1 MLPAWSLRLKIICIL
16 SGMAATV
23 LAGAATL
30 FWYTYQFDRLLEA
43 MVDREIV
50 LYKTVHDMEMA
61 LANQK
66 GFLTYYFVD
75 GDSKWLQA
83 LGKYRQI
90 FSENLE
96 RAGALPVTGEQR
108 RDLERIAGKY
118 REYIEVKDLAIENY
132 KLGIQPGRISTPHE
146 RQRDVF
152 FSLLDSFQAFSDKQW
167 QVIRQTEES
176 SRSRSRNIR
185 VTAITGT
192 ALFVSLCILFL
203 VILYKQILGPIRGL
217 AIETG
222 GSPQE
227 SIKDE
232 VGSLKNSLLGMKRD
246 FNETSDELARS
257 RRHLMQAERMA
268 MVGELAAGVAHTIRN
283 PFTSIKMR
291 MFSLGRSLD
300 LNEIQN
306 EDLKVISDEI
316 ARIDRIVQNFLE
328 FARPPKLRLERFS
341 LGEVIRS
348 VLVLLEYRLKKYEVE
363 LCYQSQ
369 PEYPPVHVDADRI
382 KEALVNLIINSCEAM
397 EHGGRITVAESRAV
411 DPELGEVAEIS
422 VKDTGPGVPEAIR
435 EKITAPFFTTKD
447 EGTGLGLSIVAR
459 IVQEHE
465 GKFIV
470 SSPAGQGTECII
482 RLPAGGRADVYDPD
496 NRR

>member
-1 MLPAWSLRLKIICIL
+1 MLPAWSLRLKIICVL
-16 SGMAATV
+16 AAMAATV
-23 LAGAATL
+23 LAGGASL
-30 FWYTYQFDRLLEA
+30 FWYSYQFDGLLEG

-50 LYKTVHDMEMA
+50 LYKTVQDMELA

-83 LGKYRQI
+83 LGKYREV
-90 FSENLE
+90 FSRNLE
-96 RAGALPVTGEQR
+96 RAKALPLTKKQLQSIE
-108 RDLERIAGKY
+108 LIAGKY
-118 REYIEVKDLAIENY
+118 KEYIEVKDLAIENY
-132 KLGIQPGRISTPHE
+132 KRGIKPGKISSPHE

-152 FSLLDSFQAFSDKQW
+152 FGLLDTFQAFSEEQW
-167 QVIRQTEES
+167 QVIQNTEEH
-176 SRSRSRNIR
+176 SRSRSQNIR
-185 VTAITGT
+185 MSAVSGIT
-192 ALFVSLCILFL
+192 LFISLCILFL
-203 VILYKQILGPIRGL
+203 VILYRQILGPIRGL

-227 SIKDE
+227 SIRDE
-232 VGSLKNSLLGMKRD
+232 VGTLKTSLQGMKRTFD
-246 FNETSDELARS
+246 ETSDELARS
-257 RRHLMQAERMA
+257 RRHLIQAERMA

-300 LNEIQN
+300 LNDIQN

-328 FARPPKLRLERFS
+328 FARPPKLRLES
-341 LGEVIRS
+341 CCLGDVIHS
-348 VLVLLEYRLKKYEVE
+348 VLVLLEYRLRKYEVE
-363 LCYQSQ
+363 LCYESH
-369 PEYPPVHVDADRI
+369 PELPPVRVDADRI
-382 KEALVNLIINSCEAM
+382 KEALVNLIINGCEAM
-397 EHGGRITVAESRAV
+397 EHGGRITVAESREV
-411 DPELGEVAEIS
+411 DPEMGEVADIS
-422 VKDTGPGVPEAIR
+422 VKDSGPGVPDAIR
-435 EKITAPFFTTKD
+435 DKVTTPFFTTKE

-470 SSPAGQGTECII
+470 SSAAGQGTECIL
-482 RLPAGGRADVYDPD
+482 RLPVGGRAYEYDPD
-496 NRR
+496 N